1 VGEKSNK
8 QTRKVIKT
16 MGRLS
21 GKVAIITGAARGIGQ
36 ATAELFA
43 KEGAD
48 VVVADVADGTETVN
62 KVKAAGRKALY
73 AKCDVSKPDEV
84 NKMVEAAIK
93 EFKKVDIL
101 VNNAGILRDK
111 IMWNMT
117 SDEWDL
123 VLNVNLKGCWNC
135 MRGVVPAWRAKAKE
149 DKTFKAKIVSIT
161 STSGTHGNFGQTNY
175 SAAKAGIVGLTKT
188 AAKELAASNVYA
200 NCVALGFI
208 ETDMTKETMLA
219 IGAKTPEQGFQM
231 QKQGEIGMGR
241 NGIIA
246 NQYPAKPIEA
256 AKVILFLVSDDS
268 DLINGQCI
276 EATAGWKM

>member
-1 VGEKSNK
+1 
-8 QTRKVIKT
+8 

-21 GKVAIITGAARGIGQ
+21 GRVAIITGAARGIGQ

-43 KEGAD
+43 KEGANI
-48 VVVADVADGTETVN
+48 VVADVADGTETVN
-62 KVKAAGRKALY
+62 KVKAAGTKGLY
-73 AKCDVSKPDEV
+73 VKCDVSKADEV

-101 VNNAGILRDK
+101 INNAGILRDK

-117 SDEWDL
+117 EDEWNL
-123 VLNVNLKGCWNC
+123 VINVNLKGVWNC

-149 DKTFKAKIVSIT
+149 DKTFKAKIVSVS

-188 AAKELAASNVYA
+188 AAKELAASNVYV

-208 ETDMTKETMLA
+208 ETDMTKETMLS
-219 IGAKTPEQGFQM
+219 IGAKTPEEGFKM
-231 QKQGEIGMGR
+231 QKQAEIGMGR

-256 AKVILFLVSDDS
+256 AKLILFLASDDS
-268 DLINGQCI
+268 DLVNGQCI
-276 EATAGWKM
+276 EGTAGWKM

>member
-1 VGEKSNK
+1 
-8 QTRKVIKT
+8 

-36 ATAELFA
+36 STAELFA
-43 KEGAD
+43 KEGAN

-62 KVKAAGRKALY
+62 KVKAAGSKGLY
-73 AKCDVSKPDEV
+73 VKCDVSKADEV

-101 VNNAGILRDK
+101 INNAGILRDK

-117 SDEWDL
+117 EDEWNL
-123 VLNVNLKGCWNC
+123 VMNVNLKGVWNC
-135 MRGVVPAWRAKAKE
+135 MRGVVPAWRAAAKADPK
-149 DKTFKAKIVSIT
+149 FKAKIVSVS

-175 SAAKAGIVGLTKT
+175 SAAKSGIIGLTKT
-188 AAKELAASNVYA
+188 AAKELAMSNVYV

-208 ETDMTKETMLA
+208 ETDMTKETMLS
-219 IGAKTPEQGFQM
+219 IGAKTPEEGFKM
-231 QKQGEIGMGR
+231 QKQGAIGMGR

-256 AKVILFLVSDDS
+256 AKLLLFLASDDS
-268 DLINGQCI
+268 DLVNGQCI
-276 EATAGWKM
+276 EGTAGWMM

>member
-1 VGEKSNK
+1 
-8 QTRKVIKT
+8 
-16 MGRLS
+16 
-21 GKVAIITGAARGIGQ
+21 VAIVTGAARGIGQ

-48 VVVADVADGTETVN
+48 IVVADLADGTETVN
-62 KVKAAGRKALY
+62 KVKAAGRKAIY
-73 AKCDVSKPDEV
+73 VKCDVSKPDEV
-84 NKMVEAAIK
+84 NKMAETAVK

-101 VNNAGILRDK
+101 INNAGILRDK

-117 SDEWDL
+117 PEDWDL

-135 MRGVVPAWRAKAKE
+135 MRAVVPAWRAKAKE
-149 DKTFKAKIVSIT
+149 DKTFKAKIVSVS

-175 SAAKAGIVGLTKT
+175 AAAKAGIIGLTKT
-188 AAKELAASNVYA
+188 AAKELAASNVYV

-208 ETDMTKETMLA
+208 ETEMTRETMLS

-231 QKQGEIGMGR
+231 MKQAEIGMGR

-246 NQYPAKPIEA
+246 NQFPAKPIEA
-256 AKVILFLVSDDS
+256 AKVILFLASDDS
-268 DLINGQCI
+268 DLINGQVI

>member
-1 VGEKSNK
+1 
-8 QTRKVIKT
+8 
-16 MGRLS
+16 MGKLN

-62 KVKAAGRKALY
+62 KVKAAGRKGLY
-73 AKCDVSKPDEV
+73 VKCDVSKPDEV
-84 NKMVEAAIK
+84 NKMAEAAIK

-117 SDEWDL
+117 EQEWDL
-123 VLNVNLKGCWNC
+123 VINVNLKGCWNC
-135 MRGVVPAWRAKAKE
+135 MRAVVPGWRAKAKE
-149 DKTFKAKIVSIT
+149 DKTFKAKIISVS

-208 ETDMTKETMLA
+208 ETDMTKETMLS
-219 IGAKTPEQGFQM
+219 IGAKTAEQGFQM
-231 QKQGEIGMGR
+231 QKQAEIGMGR

-256 AKVILFLVSDDS
+256 AKVLLFLASDDS

-276 EATAGWKM
+276 ECTAGWKM